1 MNFYEN
7 FLNLCVEKGIS
18 PSRAAL
24 EMGISKS
31 AITRW
36 KTGGGITDATARII
50 ADYFGV
56 ATESL
61 FEKNTGENS
70 SNRIRELRKKNKL
83 TMKELGKQVGV
94 VEGTISQYE
103 TGKRQPD
110 IEMLSKLANY
120 FGVTIDYL
128 VGGAESENAEAPLS
142 TDEKNLLDMF
152 KSLSSDEKSFIET
165 MVKSLMDRRK

>member
-1 MNFYEN
+1 M
-7 FLNLCVEKGIS
+7 
-18 PSRAAL
+18 
-24 EMGISKS
+24 
-31 AITRW
+31 
-36 KTGGGITDATARII
+36 
-50 ADYFGV
+50 
-56 ATESL
+56 
-61 FEKNTGENS
+61 

-128 VGGAESENAEAPLS
+128 VGGAESDHAEAPLS
-142 TDEKNLLDMF
+142 
-152 KSLSSDEKSFIET
+152 SDEKIFLNYFRDMDPEERD
-165 MVKSLMDRRK
+165 MVTAVIKTIMDRKK